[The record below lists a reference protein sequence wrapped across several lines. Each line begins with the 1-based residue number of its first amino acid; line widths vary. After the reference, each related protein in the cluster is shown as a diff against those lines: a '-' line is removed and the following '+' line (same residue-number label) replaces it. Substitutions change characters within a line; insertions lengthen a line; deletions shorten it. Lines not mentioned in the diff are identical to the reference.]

1 MSHELDMSNERANM
15 AYVGQVPWHGF
26 GKVMTPDADA
36 KTWKVE
42 AGMDWLAEESVVK
55 FENLDFISGNLDEY
69 EYPGQKVIY
78 RSDNLAPLSIVTDK
92 YKIVQPGQMID
103 FFANLIEHHGFKM
116 ETAGCLYGGRIFWA
130 LAQTCRGEDIGGGD
144 IIKPY
149 ALIVSSVDGKM
160 ATCVHLTSIRVVC
173 WNTLRMSIGSTGNK
187 AIVRVPHSQFFDPT
201 KAQIKAGLVE
211 GVWEEFLKNTK
222 ILTGIKVDKVT
233 AIDIL
238 FATMKTNWKTEEGEE
253 LGREEIED
261 VSKSVKKIM
270 SMYNETAI
278 GGNLI
283 SSKGTAWGFLN
294 AVTQWCDYEAGS
306 VNFDKSNAF
315 VRTHFKDRS
324 NFKIKVA
331 NSLLELA
338 R

>member
-36 KTWKVE
+36 ETWKIE
-42 AGMDWLAEESVVK
+42 AGMDWSAEESIVR
-55 FENLDFISGNLDEY
+55 Y
-69 EYPGQKVIY
+69 EYPISAVSYNIAEYLGQKVIY
-78 RSDNLAPLSIVTDK
+78 RSDNLAPLSIVTNK
-92 YKIVQPGQMID
+92 YKVVQPGQMID
-103 FFANLIEHHGFKM
+103 FFANLIQHHGFKM

-130 LAQTCRGEDIGGGD
+130 LAQTGRGEDIGGGD
-144 IIKPY
+144 VVKPY

-201 KAQIKAGLVE
+201 KAQIKSGLVE
-211 GVWEEFLKNTK
+211 GVWEEFLNNAK
-222 ILTGIKVDKVT
+222 ILTGIKVDKATVV
-233 AIDIL
+233 DIL

-253 LGREEIED
+253 LGRDDIED

-270 SMYNETAI
+270 SLYSDNTAL
-278 GGNLI
+278 GSNLV
-283 SSKGTAWGFLN
+283 SANGTGWGFLN
-294 AVTQWCDYEAGS
+294 AVTQYCDYNAGL
-306 VNFDKSNAF
+306 NTGDRSNAF
-315 VRTHFKDRS
+315 ARTHFKDRS

-331 NSLLELA
+331 NALLELA